1 MSSLNITQL
10 LSAWQ
15 SGDRAALDKLAPVV
29 YDELHRLAQHYM
41 RGESAGH
48 TLQATA
54 LVNEAYIRLID
65 TEQPWQS
72 RAHFLGV
79 AAQMM
84 RRILVDH
91 ARARGSKKRGENRTH
106 VNLDEATL
114 ITQDNEEL
122 VIELD
127 DALNKLAK
135 FDERKSKLI
144 ELRFFGGL
152 TYEEAAE
159 VLAISTTTLDR
170 ELRMAKAWLK
180 QELTV

>member
-1 MSSLNITQL
+1 MSAEEITKL

-15 SGDRAALDKLAPVV
+15 AGNRAALDELAPRIH
-29 YDELHRLAQHYM
+29 DELYRLAQRYM

-54 LVNEAYIRLID
+54 LVNEAYLRLAGS
-65 TEQPWQS
+65 EQPWQN

-91 ARARGSKKRGENRTH
+91 ARARGSQKRGSNRTH
-106 VNLDEATL
+106 VNLDEVTIFAGADDT
-114 ITQDNEEL
+114 
-122 VIELD
+122 VMELD
-127 DALNKLAK
+127 DALRKLAE
-135 FDERKSKLI
+135 FDERKARLI

-159 VLAISTTTLDR
+159 VLSISTTTLDR
-170 ELRMAKAWLK
+170 ELRLAKAWLK
-180 QELTV
+180 QELES

>member
-1 MSSLNITQL
+1 MSTSITQL

-15 SGDRAALDKLAPVV
+15 SGNRAALDELTPII
-29 YDELHRLAQHYM
+29 YNELHRLAQHYM
-41 RGESAGH
+41 RGENAGH

-54 LVNEAYIRLID
+54 LVNEAYIRLMD
-65 TEQPWQS
+65 AEQPWQN
-72 RAHFLGV
+72 RAHFMGV

-91 ARARGSKKRGENRTH
+91 ARARGSQKRGGNKTH
-106 VNLDEATL
+106 INIDEATI
-114 ITQDNEEL
+114 ITQDNEDV

-152 TYEEAAE
+152 TYEETAE
-159 VLAISTTTLDR
+159 VLSISTTTLDR

-180 QELTV
+180 QELAV